1 MENDYTD
8 ENYINSLEGKKRYEL
23 LLAQV
28 DPEKLENW
36 EKEQEN
42 LKNNLS
48 NEDDPLVHDVIY
60 IGGLDISYDNKSR
73 KVGISGIVILEYKT
87 LEIVYEDYNV
97 VKIEEPYV
105 PGFLA
110 FREVKHF
117 VKLIDDLKNNS
128 PEFIPQVFLL
138 DGNGILHSKGLGIAC
153 HLGVL
158 EDIATIGCS
167 KTVFSVDGITKDQV
181 KLLSKENLK
190 KKGDSFKLIGYS
202 GKHWG
207 YALKTSENEDPLI
220 ISMGNKIS
228 NETSLKIVKKVC
240 KKRIPEPIRLADLL
254 TRRLINAR
262 RKYGRNNNIWNWNL
276 KEYYE
281 QNKEYI
287 HSNLIQE
294 IDDKMDDDVLSWG
307 KPIFNRGG
315 RGRGR
320 GWERGRGRGRFRGGE
335 RGRGNQEFNA
345 FNDSNREKDN
355 NDKDDNNIDDGEMEN
370 IRGRESGRYR
380 GRFWERGRGRGR
392 RFFRGMFRGRGRG
405 RGSDD

>member
-1 MENDYTD
+1 MEIDHTD
-8 ENYINSLEGKKRYEL
+8 EIYINSLEGKKRYEL
-23 LLAQV
+23 LLSQV

-36 EKEQEN
+36 KKEQEN

-128 PEFIPQVFLL
+128 PHFMPQVFLL

-167 KTVFSVDGITKDQV
+167 KTVFSADGITKDQV

-190 KKGDSFKLIGYS
+190 KKEI
-202 GKHWG
+202 
-207 YALKTSENEDPLI
+207 
-220 ISMGNKIS
+220 
-228 NETSLKIVKKVC
+228 
-240 KKRIPEPIRLADLL
+240 LL
-254 TRRLINAR
+254 
-262 RKYGRNNNIWNWNL
+262 NL
-276 KEYYE
+276 LV
-281 QNKEYI
+281 I
-287 HSNLIQE
+287 L
-294 IDDKMDDDVLSWG
+294 
-307 KPIFNRGG
+307 
-315 RGRGR
+315 
-320 GWERGRGRGRFRGGE
+320 
-335 RGRGNQEFNA
+335 
-345 FNDSNREKDN
+345 
-355 NDKDDNNIDDGEMEN
+355 EN
-370 IRGRESGRYR
+370 IGD
-380 GRFWERGRGRGR
+380 
-392 RFFRGMFRGRGRG
+392 ML
-405 RGSDD
+405 

>member
-36 EKEQEN
+36 EKEQKN

-128 PEFIPQVFLL
+128 PQFIPQVFLL

-228 NETSLKIVKKVC
+228 NETFLKIVKKVC